1 MVEETISMEIVAS
14 GSDDGTRTYE
24 VRRTLNGGGRKSLV
38 IELYPTLAVGNA
50 SHMDNSTMHLMNH
63 IDELD
68 WQDVR
73 IVNLYANVFEGKP
86 RVTDL
91 NDAESSLAYIK
102 EILEEPDIA
111 EYEIVIAWGSALLN
125 HKTTMKLKLELLKAI
140 KDRGLSDIV
149 KCLVTDN
156 LFVEENFGVHPLFL
170 GLRHSKDEWY
180 LVDYPIDE
188 EMKRLKAELGDTSE
202 EKTKGK
208 RGRKK
213 RVCEIEECA

>member
-1 MVEETISMEIVAS
+1 M
-14 GSDDGTRTYE
+14 
-24 VRRTLNGGGRKSLV
+24 NGGGRKSLV

-156 LFVEENFGVHPLFL
+156 LFVEENFGME
-170 GLRHSKDEWY
+170 S
-180 LVDYPIDE
+180 I
-188 EMKRLKAELGDTSE
+188 
-202 EKTKGK
+202 
-208 RGRKK
+208 
-213 RVCEIEECA
+213 

>member
-1 MVEETISMEIVAS
+1 
-14 GSDDGTRTYE
+14 
-24 VRRTLNGGGRKSLV
+24 
-38 IELYPTLAVGNA
+38 
-50 SHMDNSTMHLMNH
+50 MHLMNH

-156 LFVEENFGVHPLFL
+156 LFVEENFGME
-170 GLRHSKDEWY
+170 S
-180 LVDYPIDE
+180 I
-188 EMKRLKAELGDTSE
+188 
-202 EKTKGK
+202 
-208 RGRKK
+208 
-213 RVCEIEECA
+213 